1 MTSTRIATR
10 LMTASGVT
18 LLGLL
23 VMLPAAVGAP
33 KGQFAT
39 ESEAKAS
46 CAGDAVVWVNPS
58 SKIYHSTTSR
68 SYGKTKRGS
77 YMCEK
82 EAAAE
87 GFRAP
92 KPRRSGEA

>member
-10 LMTASGVT
+10 LMTASGAA
-18 LLGLL
+18 LLGFL
-23 VMLPAAVGAP
+23 VMLPAATGAP
-33 KGQFAT
+33 KNQFAT

-46 CAGDAVVWVNPS
+46 CPGDAVVWANHG
-58 SKIYHSTTSR
+58 SKIYHPTTSR
-68 SYGKTKRGS
+68 SYGKTKSGS

-82 EAAAE
+82 EAAGE